1 MKLKQFFRP
10 LDASF
15 STSIAA
21 RTLLRSFFVALLL
34 SLFGGLY
41 VYVNSSFDRE
51 ISKRRGY
58 MSGAILEAQRFFTG
72 HEILLKNL
80 SLSAVRNTRPAPPEA
95 QADSDEFQLV
105 LGQGV
110 HSWSLWQTS
119 RELDYL
125 RSQKIN
131 LLYVK
136 AGSALQAERLT
147 QAALNPVAVNQDV
160 LRQLKA
166 LEHSQATVTGEH
178 WFNATPNLV
187 MTESS
192 ALYCLPCS
200 TSVTRRQA
208 GSDWRSKARI
218 FPRPWTASTRVTLSC
233 SMRGGK
239 KSSPV
244 P

>member
-80 SLSAVRNTRPAPPEA
+80 SLSAVRNTRPAPP
-95 QADSDEFQLV
+95 
-105 LGQGV
+105 
-110 HSWSLWQTS
+110 
-119 RELDYL
+119 
-125 RSQKIN
+125 
-131 LLYVK
+131 
-136 AGSALQAERLT
+136 
-147 QAALNPVAVNQDV
+147 
-160 LRQLKA
+160 
-166 LEHSQATVTGEH
+166 
-178 WFNATPNLV
+178 
-187 MTESS
+187 
-192 ALYCLPCS
+192 
-200 TSVTRRQA
+200 
-208 GSDWRSKARI
+208 
-218 FPRPWTASTRVTLSC
+218 
-233 SMRGGK
+233 
-239 KSSPV
+239 
-244 P
+244 

>member
-80 SLSAVRNTRPAPPEA
+80 SLSAVRNNKTVTLDVQE
-95 QADSDEFQLV
+95 DSDEFLLV
-105 LGQGV
+105 LGQGA

-119 RELDYL
+119 RELDDL
-125 RSQKIN
+125 RVSN
-131 LLYVK
+131 PSSTALAY
-136 AGSALQAERLT
+136 AAEETCTPSA
-147 QAALNPVAVNQDV
+147 V
-160 LRQLKA
+160 
-166 LEHSQATVTGEH
+166 
-178 WFNATPNLV
+178 
-187 MTESS
+187 
-192 ALYCLPCS
+192 
-200 TSVTRRQA
+200 
-208 GSDWRSKARI
+208 
-218 FPRPWTASTRVTLSC
+218 
-233 SMRGGK
+233 
-239 KSSPV
+239 
-244 P
+244 

>member
-80 SLSAVRNTRPAPPEA
+80 SLSAVRNTRSAPPEV

-105 LGQGV
+105 LGQGA

-119 RELDYL
+119 RERDDL
-125 RSQKIN
+125 RVSKPSSTA
-131 LLYVK
+131 LAY
-136 AGSALQAERLT
+136 AAEETCTPSA
-147 QAALNPVAVNQDV
+147 V
-160 LRQLKA
+160 
-166 LEHSQATVTGEH
+166 
-178 WFNATPNLV
+178 
-187 MTESS
+187 
-192 ALYCLPCS
+192 
-200 TSVTRRQA
+200 
-208 GSDWRSKARI
+208 
-218 FPRPWTASTRVTLSC
+218 
-233 SMRGGK
+233 
-239 KSSPV
+239 
-244 P
+244 